1 MKNRNPQQAILL
13 GGFIILIGVLTL
25 VDNLNIFETSNY
37 LQFWPMIFIA
47 LGALKIMQANG
58 RSGYFIGVLFVSIGV
73 VTTLNHLGIIH
84 FRLREWWPVFLII
97 GGLAIILKEPKTR
110 QNHPSG
116 SVQNYTPSSN
126 TPSTDADNNSTIDIL
141 GLMSGN
147 QIKNSSSDFKGG
159 EINVFMAGVELDL
172 RGASIQQEAVLNIF
186 TVWGGIKLTIPNDWT
201 VVNHCNA
208 IMGGIDDRSIPAPM
222 GNKRLIIQGYAIMG
236 GVEIR
241 N

>member
-1 MKNRNPQQAILL
+1 MRNRTPQQAILL

-25 VDNLNIFETSNY
+25 IDNLNIFETSNY

-47 LGALKIMQANG
+47 LGALKVMQANG
-58 RSGYFIGVLFVSIGV
+58 RSGYFVGALLISIGV

-97 GGLAIILKEPKTR
+97 GGLAVILKDRKPR
-110 QNHPSG
+110 HNDVSNPM
-116 SVQNYTPSSN
+116 QNYASSSTTP
-126 TPSTDADNNSTIDIL
+126 DANNNSTIDIL

-147 QIKNSSSDFKGG
+147 QIKNSASDFKGG
-159 EINVFMAGVELDL
+159 EINVFMAGVDLDL
-172 RGASIQQEAVLNIF
+172 RSASIQQEAVLNIF
-186 TVWGGIKLTIPNDWT
+186 TVWGGIKLLIPSDWT
-201 VVNHCNA
+201 VINHCNA

-236 GVEIR
+236 GMEIR

>member
-1 MKNRNPQQAILL
+1 M
-13 GGFIILIGVLTL
+13 T
-25 VDNLNIFETSNY
+25 
-37 LQFWPMIFIA
+37 
-47 LGALKIMQANG
+47 
-58 RSGYFIGVLFVSIGV
+58 
-73 VTTLNHLGIIH
+73 

-97 GGLAIILKEPKTR
+97 GGLAVILKDHKPY
-110 QNHPSG
+110 QNTSNNPI
-116 SVQNYTPSSN
+116 QNYASSN
-126 TPSTDADNNSTIDIL
+126 TIPDANNNSTIDIL

-147 QIKNSSSDFKGG
+147 QIKNTSNDFKGG

-186 TVWGGIKLTIPNDWT
+186 TVWGGIKLTIPSDWT